1 MRMRIGAARSIFD
14 VSICLMVE
22 AWTEPAL
29 AAVFGA
35 YATLEQPPRPAT
47 ISAKKQAFAKRD
59 AIWLKRNVLPALS
72 AEHALRPA
80 RTGPVLGAGRCPVL
94 GVRTWTKWVRTG
106 RWRVWRRPG
115 RCPGV
120 DTTRRPRNVGS
131 LRCYTI
137 WRTG

>member
-47 ISAKKQAFAKRD
+47 ISAKQQAFAKRA

-80 RTGPVLGAGRCPVL
+80 RTGPVLAPGGARYWASG
-94 GVRTWTKWVRTG
+94 
-106 RWRVWRRPG
+106 PG
-115 RCPGV
+115 PYGYEPGGGAYGGA
-120 DTTRRPRNVGS
+120 PG
-131 LRCYTI
+131 
-137 WRTG
+137 GGP